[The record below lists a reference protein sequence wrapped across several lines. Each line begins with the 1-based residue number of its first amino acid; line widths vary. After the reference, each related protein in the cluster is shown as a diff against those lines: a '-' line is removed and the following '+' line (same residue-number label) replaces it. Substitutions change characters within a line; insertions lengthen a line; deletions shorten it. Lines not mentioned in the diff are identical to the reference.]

1 MKRFIVTSA
10 GPDRFGLVALCQRY
24 VDDQW
29 LAEHVTAEQAAAMMT
44 EQFKR
49 AILAEL
55 QLLDVRCE
63 EAAAQASQG
72 THRKG
77 L

>member
-1 MKRFIVTSA
+1 MKKFIVTSA
-10 GPDRFGLVALCQRY
+10 GTDRFGLVAQCQRY

-29 LAEHVTAEQAAAMMT
+29 LAEHVTTEQAGAMMA

-63 EAAAQASQG
+63 KSTA
-72 THRKG
+72 
-77 L
+77 